1 MTPEIGVTLRD
12 TRMRRKIDLG
22 QIEADTKIRVRY
34 LRALENEEWDVLPG
48 GAYTRSFIRTY
59 ANYLGLDGER
69 LADEYRRL
77 VEDPLAA
84 GYPRGEPPAP
94 PAAGTSSRRP
104 IGSRLQV
111 SRGALAVL
119 ISVGLIV
126 LLIGI
131 GLAGGGDGGTGNGSQ
146 ANAKHGKGKH
156 KGGQGASRAAPD
168 RATVRITAIADVWV
182 CLVNAAEEPVID
194 GQILGTGAEEGPFK
208 SKSFLVS
215 FGNGEVEMNINGKK
229 VGVEDTPNPVGYE
242 IRRSGKIRPL
252 DEAERPTCT

>member
-1 MTPEIGVTLRD
+1 MATDIGSTLRD
-12 TRMRRKIDLG
+12 ARMRNKIDLG
-22 QIEADTKIRVRY
+22 DIEADTKIRVRY
-34 LRALENEEWDVLPG
+34 LRALENEDWDVLPG

-69 LADEYRRL
+69 LADDYRRL

-94 PAAGTSSRRP
+94 PAAGTQSRAP

-131 GLAGGGDGGTGNGSQ
+131 GLAGGGDDGGGNGSP
-146 ANAKHGKGKH
+146 ATAKQN
-156 KGGQGASRAAPD
+156 KGGQQDQGGKRAVPD
-168 RATVRITAIADVWV
+168 RATVRLTAIADVWV
-182 CLVNAAEEPVID
+182 CLVNASQEPVID
-194 GQILGTGAEEGPFK
+194 GQILAAGAEEGPFK
-208 SKSFLVS
+208 SKSFIVS
-215 FGNGEVEMNINGKK
+215 FGNGQVEMNVNGKK
-229 VGVEDTPNPVGYE
+229 VGVEDTPNPIGYE
-242 IRRSGKIRPL
+242 IHRGGKIRLL